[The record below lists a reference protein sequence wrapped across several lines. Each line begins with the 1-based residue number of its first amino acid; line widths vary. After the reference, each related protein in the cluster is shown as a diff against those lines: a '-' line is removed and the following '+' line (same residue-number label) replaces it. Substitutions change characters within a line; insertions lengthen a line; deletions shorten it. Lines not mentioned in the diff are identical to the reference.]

1 MRSDLEIPQQIS
13 KFLSLYLIF
22 SIGLKG
28 GVELSHEAFQ
38 FNIIFQLLVCILF
51 SIGTTFISFSILKL
65 RYSNEDSAAIAATY
79 GSVSAVTFIT
89 AIAYIQELNEDF
101 SGFMVAA
108 LALMEAPPIVVG
120 VILYNRQNKN
130 MQQSIGGIV
139 KESLLN
145 GSVILII
152 ASIIAGWVAE
162 PKSLEEVKIFS
173 EDLFKGVLTF
183 FLLDMGL
190 VAGKRL
196 KYLKGNVK
204 FTILFSIATPLFNS
218 FLAIGIAYLMNFAP
232 GDAFLFSTLAAGA
245 SYIAVPAAMRIAIP
259 KANPGTFV
267 PMALA
272 ITFPFNILLGLPF
285 YHYLIQTIF

>member
-130 MQQSIGGIV
+130 IQQSIGGIV

-232 GDAFLFSTLAAGA
+232 GDAFLFSALAAGA